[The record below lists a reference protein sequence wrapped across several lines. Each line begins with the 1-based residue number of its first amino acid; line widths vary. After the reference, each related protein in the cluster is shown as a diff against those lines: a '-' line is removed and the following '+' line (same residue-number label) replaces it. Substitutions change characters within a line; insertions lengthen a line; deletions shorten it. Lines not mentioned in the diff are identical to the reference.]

1 MGLVEEKDLI
11 IQTLKDA
18 IPEATV
24 EDELARLFTEPEGK
38 LVVLY
43 NSAPYSKQDK
53 IPYQSRLKI
62 KRWTISITTR
72 DPLKEDIALSYLE
85 KIRTALHGLKIGL
98 EDRERLF
105 PDNERFEEFIE
116 GTEVYAY
123 KIDFVCEQVTFLTET
138 NA

>member
-1 MGLVEEKDLI
+1 MTLIEEKELI
-11 IQTLKDA
+11 VQTLKTA
-18 IPEATV
+18 IPEASIET
-24 EDELARLFTEPEGK
+24 ELERLFTEPEGK

-43 NSAPYSKQDK
+43 NSAAYSRQDK
-53 IPYQSRLKI
+53 IPYQSRLKN
-62 KRWTISITTR
+62 KRWTVSVTTR
-72 DPLKEDIALSYLE
+72 DPLKEDVALGYLE
-85 KIRTALHGLKIGL
+85 KIRIALHGLKIGL

-123 KIDFVCEQVTFLTET
+123 KIDFVCEQVTFITEV